1 MNIELLC
8 NEYRENKR
16 MIEELEAMN
25 EQLKADIIT
34 AMNGSDTL
42 IIGATKI
49 SNITVSSTRFD
60 STGFK
65 KVYPDLF
72 TEYSKQTAYKRFTIV

>member
-25 EQLKADIIT
+25 EQLKADIIA